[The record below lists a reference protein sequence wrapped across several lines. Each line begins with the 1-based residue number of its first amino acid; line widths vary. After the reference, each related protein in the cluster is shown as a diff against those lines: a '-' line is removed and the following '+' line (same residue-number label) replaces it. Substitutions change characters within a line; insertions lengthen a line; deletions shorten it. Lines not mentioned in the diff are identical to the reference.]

1 MATKY
6 GRNKDDAMKKFLLP
20 LVLLLGLLIFFTTDL
35 KNTLS
40 FSGLAENYG
49 LIAAFIADNRL
60 ISWFG
65 FITLYAAVVV
75 PVPPLPALWLLS
87 AAPPPPPEPPEF
99 P

>member
-40 FSGLAENYG
+40 FSGLA
-49 LIAAFIADNRL
+49 
-60 ISWFG
+60 
-65 FITLYAAVVV
+65 
-75 PVPPLPALWLLS
+75 
-87 AAPPPPPEPPEF
+87 
-99 P
+99 